1 MKSMIVA
8 LSMVLGSLA
17 MAQGAGAGAGAT
29 APAETKQ
36 EAKAEAKM
44 DKKTAKMECLKE
56 NPKLKGKELSHCVKG
71 KTK

>member
-8 LSMVLGSLA
+8 LSMVVGSLA
-17 MAQGAGAGAGAT
+17 MAQGAGAGAA

-56 NPKLKGKELSHCVKG
+56 NSKLKGKELSHCVKG

>member
-8 LSMVLGSLA
+8 LSLVLGSFA
-17 MAQGAGAGAGAT
+17 MAQGAGAGTTA

-36 EAKAEAKM
+36 EAAAQVKM

-56 NPKLKGKELSHCVKG
+56 NPKSKGKELSHCVKG
-71 KTK
+71 KVK

>member
-17 MAQGAGAGAGAT
+17 MAQGAGADTT

-44 DKKTAKMECLKE
+44 DKKAAKMECLKE

>member
-8 LSMVLGSLA
+8 LSMVVGSLA
-17 MAQGAGAGAGAT
+17 MAQGAGTA

-71 KTK
+71 KVK